1 MDRLLRA
8 DAPKYVI
15 AEQGALEDPGRQG
28 QCGFPVELQM
38 PRKTGRWHPW
48 TQAQP
53 SEESGPRQGRAHSE
67 VQDELPLMLL
77 HANQDVSFSV
87 AKTRVISCSVL
98 LLLQRP
104 SEAPHVKCNPPK
116 RCWAFHGPLQ
126 PKENSAHHHH
136 SCHPECSSPR
146 GGLWGEGYSSEGKHG
161 GKKELAPP

>member
-38 PRKTGRWHPW
+38 PRKTGGWHPR
-48 TQAQP
+48 TLAQP
-53 SEESGPRQGRAHSE
+53 SEEPGPRQGRAHSE

-87 AKTRVISCSVL
+87 AKTRVISRSVL

-104 SEAPHVKCNPPK
+104 SEAPHVKCNPPNAAGLFMALSNQK
-116 RCWAFHGPLQ
+116 RTQHTITIAAILSVQALVGCCGEKDTPQ
-126 PKENSAHHHH
+126 KENM
-136 SCHPECSSPR
+136 EER
-146 GGLWGEGYSSEGKHG
+146 RN
-161 GKKELAPP
+161 